1 MPIRDSVPDG
11 APIWIDLATSDPQ
24 RSKDFYS
31 QLFGWT
37 FEDKGPDFGDY
48 VNFSRNGVLVAG
60 MLPNLQ
66 PDTPDGWTT
75 YLSTPDAKATVDAV
89 LAAEGTVL
97 MEADEVGDLGSLAV
111 VNDPSGAVVG
121 IWQPEK
127 HRGYGLSNE
136 DGTPAWMELL
146 THDYSAAVRF
156 YRRAFGWETT
166 VMSDTADLRY
176 TVFEKDGDQY
186 AGIMDASEFL
196 PADVPS
202 YWQVYFQTDHLDAA
216 LVTVE
221 SLGGSV
227 PEPAADTPYGRMA
240 GATDPTGA
248 RFRLITPPAG

>member
-37 FEDKGPDFGDY
+37 FEDKGPDFGNY

-111 VNDPSGAVVG
+111 VNDPTGALIG

-127 HRGYGLSNE
+127 HRGYGLGNE
-136 DGTPAWMELL
+136 DGTPAWLELL
-146 THDYSAAVRF
+146 THDYSTAVRF

-176 TVFEKDGDQY
+176 TVFEKDGVQY

-202 YWQVYFQTDHLDAA
+202 HWQVYFQTDHLDAA
-216 LVTVE
+216 LATVE

-248 RFRLITPPAG
+248 RFWLITPPAG